1 LTFADGGEKKRAAQ
15 VALRVSRDPNAP
27 PRVRSDAFELRL
39 RILADLGEW
48 KTART
53 AWKEWSQ
60 LVFGELHGD
69 DQRVSAWQVRIAN
82 NNRRESAQ

>member
-1 LTFADGGEKKRAAQ
+1 
-15 VALRVSRDPNAP
+15 
-27 PRVRSDAFELRL
+27 VRSDAFELRL